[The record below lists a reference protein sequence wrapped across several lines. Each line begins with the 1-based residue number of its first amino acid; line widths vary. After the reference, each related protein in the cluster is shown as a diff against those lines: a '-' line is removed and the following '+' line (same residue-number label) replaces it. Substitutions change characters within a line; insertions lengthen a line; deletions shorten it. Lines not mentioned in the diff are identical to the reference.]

1 MHGSVADRRR
11 DAQGVRFSHVDFLTE
26 VGIGIAIGM
35 LAGTTGT
42 HGSARGRMTILAA
55 VIGLIAGFLLDGAVG
70 AVLALAGAVLG
81 CIVISDLVSG
91 ASRREGSGGGALA
104 FIIALVALIVAAAA
118 LLLPVLVILV
128 IVALL
133 WLGISRHRRAR
144 RKHAGL
150 RVLR

>member
-1 MHGSVADRRR
+1 MAV
-11 DAQGVRFSHVDFLTE
+11 
-26 VGIGIAIGM
+26 GM

-55 VIGLIAGFLLDGAVG
+55 VIGFVAGFLLEGIVG
-70 AVLALAGAVLG
+70 GVLGLAGAALA
-81 CIVISDLVSG
+81 CIVISDLVYG

-104 FIIALVALIVAAAA
+104 FIVSLAALVVIAVA
-118 LLLPVLVILV
+118 LLFWPIVIAV
-128 IVALL
+128 IVALV
-133 WLGISRHRRAR
+133 WLGVSRHRRAQ